1 MRITVRRSGGF
12 AGLRLEHAV
21 DTERLP
27 APERAAVEEL
37 VVEAR
42 FFELPERDTSGLP
55 DVILYYVRVELQDR
69 SHEVT
74 TDERAAPD
82 PLVAL
87 AQRVLAEA

>member
-1 MRITVRRSGGF
+1 VRITVRRSGGF
-12 AGLRLEHAV
+12 AGLRLERAI

-27 APERAAVEEL
+27 APEREAVEHL

-42 FFELPERDTSGLP
+42 FFELPERETSGLP
-55 DVILYYVRVELQDR
+55 DVILYYVRIELHDR

-82 PLVAL
+82 PLVTL
-87 AQRVLAEA
+87 ANRVLAEA